1 MGVFIGYNFLIGCF
15 SRMSYKSC
23 TRKLCDHRTWFYHF
37 ILNTAKIIKQS
48 LDIMTLLSA
57 YINFTLVSIH
67 LLSIR
72 NQIESVS
79 DCCLMPTQQFFSKFS
94 IWWWGQLCT
103 RPTRSVG
110 FSLKQ
115 QSCWYT
121 CHPTRAHYPDPEPT
135 NFCSFSLRL
144 CA

>member
-1 MGVFIGYNFLIGCF
+1 MRVFPTLWRLLDASRQDTTVTRTGLTIIKLSSFALIFHNCPIRMGVFIGYNFLIGCF

-37 ILNTAKIIKQS
+37 ILNTTKIIKQS

-94 IWWWGQLCT
+94 I
-103 RPTRSVG
+103 
-110 FSLKQ
+110 
-115 QSCWYT
+115 
-121 CHPTRAHYPDPEPT
+121 
-135 NFCSFSLRL
+135 
-144 CA
+144 